1 MVKHELM
8 IIADYS
14 QETALSLDELCE
26 ICHISPDMI
35 HDLIA
40 YEIIH
45 PKQPHREHW
54 IFNLA
59 ELKRIQTALRLHRDL
74 EVNLAGVAL
83 VLDLLDELETLRKH
97 SELFERHFNLNN
109 NSR

>member
-14 QETALSLDELCE
+14 QDTALSLEELCE
-26 ICHISPDMI
+26 ICHISSDLI

-45 PKQPHREHW
+45 PKQPSTDRW
-54 IFNLA
+54 VFDLA
-59 ELKRIQTALRLHRDL
+59 ELKRIQIALRLQRDL
-74 EVNLAGVAL
+74 EVNLAGVAV
-83 VLDLLDELETLRKH
+83 VLDLLDELEALRKN
-97 SELFERHFNLNN
+97 SELLERHFL
-109 NSR
+109 